1 MEETRISVRSLGKVF
16 PDGTRALQD
25 VGFDIAAGETFGC
38 LGRNGAGK
46 TTLVNL
52 LTTLDTPTEGTASIC
67 GHDVVE
73 GREEVRH
80 RIGASLQQVALDELM
95 TGREHLEFIG
105 RLAGLGAAAG
115 RAKADELVQLFG
127 LEAAVDKMV
136 AVCSGGTRRRLDLAL
151 ALLRDPEVLFLDEPT
166 TGLDPQNRR
175 ALWDWVRSFAA
186 DGGTVLL
193 TTQYLEEADE
203 LADRVAVLD
212 SGRMAVLDTPSAL
225 KAKAGGKQIQVRPVD
240 RLERDR
246 LIAEFGTRA
255 TLTRGEDVVVD
266 ATREGELLDVLGRLM
281 VLGVPQ
287 AALTVVEPTLEDV
300 FVRLTGVSASAESDS
315 QVASGLAAIGRSLAT
330 GAGRNERP

>member
-1 MEETRISVRSLGKVF
+1 MGETRISVRSLGKVF

-67 GHDVVE
+67 GHDVVAR
-73 GREEVRH
+73 REEVRS

-95 TGREHLEFIG
+95 TGREHLEFVG
-105 RLAGLGAAAG
+105 RLAGLGAAAV
-115 RAKADELVQLFG
+115 RAKADELVRLFG

-175 ALWDWVRSFAA
+175 ALWEWVRSFAA
-186 DGGTVLL
+186 EGGTVLL

-212 SGRMAVLDTPSAL
+212 SGRIAVLDTPSAL
-225 KAKAGGKQIQVRPVD
+225 KAQAGGKQVQVRPVD
-240 RLERDR
+240 GLERSCV
-246 LIAEFGTRA
+246 LGEFGTRA
-255 TLTRGEDVVVD
+255 ALDPGGDVIVD
-266 ATREGELLDVLGRLM
+266 AAREGELLSVLGRLAA
-281 VLGVPQ
+281 LGVPQ
-287 AALTVVEPTLEDV
+287 TALAVVEPTLEDV
-300 FVRLTGVSASAESDS
+300 FVRLTGASASAESDNS
-315 QVASGLAAIGRSLAT
+315 TASGLAAIGRSLAGGT
-330 GAGRNERP
+330 GRNERP